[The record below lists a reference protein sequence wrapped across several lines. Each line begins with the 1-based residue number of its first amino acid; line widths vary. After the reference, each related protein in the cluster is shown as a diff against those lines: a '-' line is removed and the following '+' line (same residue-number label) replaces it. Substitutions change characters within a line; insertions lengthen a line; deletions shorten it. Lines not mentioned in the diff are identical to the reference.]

1 MSAFATLAA
10 VERRLYLDQVATR
23 LGVVPVIVEKDFWV
37 CWILER
43 IFATPALA
51 ADVVFKGGT
60 SLFKVFR
67 VITRFSEDVDLSV
80 TPASLGFAEQDLDEA
95 PSSSQRSKRMQELAG
110 RCEARVRDDFQ
121 PVLESEIVSVLG
133 AAPAGAQWLSYAI
146 DPVAATPNLWFEYP
160 SVLPQPGGYVAKRVK
175 LEIGALTRQQPTG
188 AYSIAPLL
196 ADALGMAFDDFSSRV
211 VALELARTFW
221 EKATILHA
229 EFHRPAQKVLRDRSS
244 RHYSDFAA
252 LWSDA
257 SRGQSLARLDILEDV
272 ARHKSRFFASPWAN
286 YHTARPGTFRLVP
299 PDPRHAELARDYD
312 NMRPMFLGEP
322 LPFAELLGQLAR
334 AEEALNAP

>member
-1 MSAFATLAA
+1 M
-10 VERRLYLDQVATR
+10 
-23 LGVVPVIVEKDFWV
+23 
-37 CWILER
+37 
-43 IFATPALA
+43 
-51 ADVVFKGGT
+51 
-60 SLFKVFR
+60 
-67 VITRFSEDVDLSV
+67 

-95 PSSSQRSKRMQELAG
+95 PSSSQRSKRMQKLAG

-211 VALELARTFW
+211 VALELARTLW

-229 EFHRPAQKVLRDRSS
+229 EFHRPEPKVLRDRSS

-257 SRGQSLARLDILEDV
+257 SRGQSLARAGHPRGRCPAQESLLRFTLGELPHGQAGHLPARASRPASRGARARLRQHATDV
-272 ARHKSRFFASPWAN
+272 PRGAAALRG
-286 YHTARPGTFRLVP
+286 TAGPTGPRGGGTQ
-299 PDPRHAELARDYD
+299 
-312 NMRPMFLGEP
+312 RPMSAGNV
-322 LPFAELLGQLAR
+322 LLR
-334 AEEALNAP
+334 S

>member
-1 MSAFATLAA
+1 M
-10 VERRLYLDQVATR
+10 
-23 LGVVPVIVEKDFWV
+23 
-37 CWILER
+37 
-43 IFATPALA
+43 
-51 ADVVFKGGT
+51 
-60 SLFKVFR
+60 
-67 VITRFSEDVDLSV
+67 

-95 PSSSQRSKRMQELAG
+95 PSSSQRSKRMQKLAG

-257 SRGQSLARLDILEDV
+257 NHGQAGHLPARASRPASRGARARLRQHATDV
-272 ARHKSRFFASPWAN
+272 SRGAA
-286 YHTARPGTFRLVP
+286 ALRGTTGPTGSRGGGTQ
-299 PDPRHAELARDYD
+299 
-312 NMRPMFLGEP
+312 RPMSAGNFL
-322 LPFAELLGQLAR
+322 LR
-334 AEEALNAP
+334 S

>member
-95 PSSSQRSKRMQELAG
+95 PSSSQRSKRMQKLAG

-211 VALELARTFW
+211 VALELVRTFW

-229 EFHRPAQKVLRDRSS
+229 EFHRPAQKVLRELPHGQAGHLPARAS
-244 RHYSDFAA
+244 RP
-252 LWSDA
+252 A
-257 SRGQSLARLDILEDV
+257 SRGARARLRQHATDV
-272 ARHKSRFFASPWAN
+272 SRGAAALRETTGPTGS
-286 YHTARPGTFRLVP
+286 RGGGTQ
-299 PDPRHAELARDYD
+299 
-312 NMRPMFLGEP
+312 RPMSAGNFL
-322 LPFAELLGQLAR
+322 LR
-334 AEEALNAP
+334 S